1 MSYSQFD
8 EVAIVRRKIG
18 TPPPGTKP
26 GDVVVEV
33 SGPLSLDPNVTY
45 VMPITVVF
53 SIIQNP
59 LKVGS
64 KDKIDHDPSHAA
76 RKSGCLQINDP
87 KAKEWRTLVALD
99 PKKFTRADARGVGV
113 AVLEQVTQFG
123 IETIT
128 WCDHVE
134 LPDLAEAVSAGWAFQ
149 GT

>member
-8 EVAIVRRKIG
+8 KVAIVRGKIG
-18 TPPPGTKP
+18 TPPPGTEP

-33 SGPLSLDPNVTY
+33 NGPLSLDPNVTY

-59 LKVGS
+59 LKKGS
-64 KDKIDHDPSHAA
+64 KTEIDHEPSRAA

-87 KAKEWRTLVALD
+87 KAKEWRTRVGLD
-99 PKKFTRADARGVGV
+99 PTKFTRADARGVGV
-113 AVLEQVTQFG
+113 AVLEQVSQFG

-128 WCDHVE
+128 WCDHVK
-134 LPDLAEAVSAGWAFQ
+134 LPDLAKAVAEGLAVQ